1 MDEIDLIYIYSPS
14 WVEWSAGIRVLHY
27 LCDLLNQNGYNAF
40 LVLHGL
46 ETEPETSPSLITPVL
61 TKALFN
67 KHTREARRIVA
78 LYPEGIKGNPLN
90 AEYVI
95 RWVLN
100 FPSLLG
106 GLTTFDDET
115 VLTYS
120 KALSDALGDESR
132 ARVLFIPALKS
143 CDFEAPFN
151 HGKKSEGFGGR
162 PYELIYA
169 QKFQALG
176 GKLSRLG
183 INQFE
188 ITRFGRNAPSRKQT
202 LELIYNSNLVHVYEN
217 TTVITEALLFGVSVL
232 CHRNQFFDSLIAEN
246 ELPMVG
252 ISWDES
258 RLVAADRGHNLKVLK
273 DAENKASSNL
283 IEVFSNIELIPKKRY
298 ASSAKL
304 RYPKRGV
311 ITKHS
316 LDRAVIVLK
325 QKGLKVF
332 VRFFFNYIFRDKRP
346 ETEKRN
352 VNED

>member
-106 GLTTFDDET
+106 GLTTFET

-176 GKLSRLG
+176 GKLSRLC